1 MMRSLF
7 TILFIIL
14 IAALLICVAAAKRS
28 HKAIGSYV
36 AFLICA
42 LIPPV
47 TGNLIIIS
55 SEDQLLSTVGCYIYY
70 LGMDVVMLALLQF
83 TFQYCRIQWPNK
95 TVRFLV
101 YALLAADAIQLLC
114 NPFFGHAFSTE
125 RILVDSAPYYRL
137 IPYAGQTFHR
147 IVDYGIFVAVLLIF
161 LFRLLR
167 APSIYSE
174 KYSVIL
180 LSAVLGGCW
189 QSYYIFSRTPVD
201 SSMIGFAV
209 FGILIFY
216 FSLIYRPFRLLD
228 RMLANIASELPE
240 AVFSFDRSGQC
251 IWANQPGM
259 ELAGVTEENLETVM
273 ETLTETFGE
282 LDSGG
287 DWCARRVL
295 GGGSNASYYALEKH
309 GVTDDHGRQVGSF
322 LTIRNIT
329 EEQRILEAEKYNAR
343 HDRLTDLYTK
353 EHLYESIQAL
363 LREHPDTD
371 YAIVYIDVKDFKIVN
386 DIFGNEFGD
395 FALCSIADW
404 LRAHVPPGSVYGR
417 LGGDMFG
424 VCIPVDAFD
433 PEAYEKELF
442 QFIIRDKAIEH
453 SVLIHLGVYEITEK
467 DLEVSV
473 MFDRARL
480 ALSSVKDE
488 YQTHVAYYDDEMRQ
502 KVLWEQHISTQLL
515 EAIEKRQIVPYLQPI
530 VDQSGKVAGA
540 EALVRWIHPVDGF
553 LSPAAFIPVFEKNGM
568 IAEVDKYMWRCA
580 CEILAE
586 WKEIRSDL
594 FLSVNISPK
603 DFYFMDVGA
612 ELRAVVREYGIN
624 PAQLRVEITETVMM
638 TDIENRIKILT
649 DLRNDGFL
657 VEMDDFG
664 SGYSSLNLLK
674 DMPVDIIKIDM
685 MFLRRAKDNSRAQT
699 ILHNI
704 IDLSEDLGI
713 SSLTEGVETEA
724 QYQMLAGMD
733 CKYFQGYYFA
743 KPMPVEEFAAILK

>member
-95 TVRFLV
+95 AVRFLV

-125 RILVDSAPYYRL
+125 RILVDNAPYYRL

-174 KYSVIL
+174 KYSVIF
-180 LSAVLGGCW
+180 LSAVLGCCW

-363 LREHPDTD
+363 LREHPEID

-433 PEAYEKELF
+433 PDAYEKELF
-442 QFIIRDKAIEH
+442 QFIIRDKGIEH

-488 YQTHVAYYDDEMRQ
+488 YQTHVAYYDDKMRQ
-502 KVLWEQHISTQLL
+502 KVLWEQHISTQLM

-540 EALVRWIHPVDGF
+540 EALARWIHPVDGF

>member
-55 SEDQLLSTVGCYIYY
+55 SEDQLLSIVGCYIYY

-95 TVRFLV
+95 AVRFLV

-240 AVFSFDRSGQC
+240 AIFFFDRSGQC

-259 ELAGVTEENLETVM
+259 ELAGVREDDLDTVM
-273 ETLTETFGE
+273 ETLTKTFGE
-282 LDSGG
+282 LDRKG
-287 DWCARRVL
+287 DWCAKRVL
-295 GGGSNASYYALEKH
+295 GGGGNASYFALERH
-309 GVTDDHGRQVGSF
+309 GVSDERGRQVGSF
-322 LTIRNIT
+322 LTIRNNT

-363 LREHPDTD
+363 LREHPDID

-395 FALCSIADW
+395 FALCSISDW
-404 LRAHVPPGSVYGR
+404 LRTHVPPGSVYGR
-417 LGGDMFG
+417 IGGDTFG

-433 PEAYEKELF
+433 PDAYEKELF
-442 QFIIRDKAIEH
+442 QFTIRDKGIEH
-453 SVLIHLGVYEITEK
+453 SVLIHLGVYEIAEK

-488 YQTHVAYYDDEMRQ
+488 YQTHVAYYDDKMRQ
-502 KVLWEQHISTQLL
+502 KVLWEQHISTQLM

-540 EALVRWIHPVDGF
+540 EALARWIHPVDGF

-580 CEILAE
+580 CEVLAE